1 MKNLNIDWF
10 MVIADQCDNKTS
22 VAKTALNY
30 FEDFQVL
37 AGANYST

>member
-1 MKNLNIDWF
+1 MKNLNIDSF
-10 MVIADQCDNKTS
+10 MTIADQCDTTSS
-22 VAKTALNY
+22 VAEIALNY